1 MISERAREGYIGM
14 DATWFDTTT
23 TTRTTT
29 TTAGS
34 ATGKQARALGPSS
47 LEHDSGTDQSNIQEP
62 CSVSSG
68 FYGMDSFVLC
78 GSDWRVLL
86 GLLVRVCQSY
96 ERKRGGRGELIW
108 IITSKSIM
116 KESDSGIIGSM
127 REGILDRVRIKYVE
141 TLYDVIRL
149 GSALHMLEVQQY
161 GTMPR
166 MILFHGL
173 ERIVDSSHA
182 IIPRLLGQR
191 GGNENRAHSSAVTV
205 EILLCRA
212 LAIVADALTYHERYE
227 DVPVLGATC
236 LSQSMQEPPRF
247 YYVLKRWLHTMY
259 GCYPCVD
266 GSVHQ
271 NTWMVSEVG
280 LDALNRPERKGSRVV
295 CQVSAD
301 TRAVLETTVLEEE
314 EEEDRGDDE

>member
-1 MISERAREGYIGM
+1 M
-14 DATWFDTTT
+14 DATWFAA
-23 TTRTTT
+23 
-29 TTAGS
+29 TTAASS
-34 ATGKQARALGPSS
+34 ASGKQGRALGPSS
-47 LEHDSGTDQSNIQEP
+47 LAHDLGTAEGNMGTEP
-62 CSVSSG
+62 CSSSSG

-78 GSDWRVLL
+78 GPDWRVLL
-86 GLLVRVCQSY
+86 GLLVRVCQSF
-96 ERKRGGRGELIW
+96 ERARRGRGELIW
-108 IITSKSIM
+108 IITSKGIM

-127 REGILDRVRIKYVE
+127 REGILDRVRIKYVD

-149 GSALHMLEVQQY
+149 GSALHMLEAQQH
-161 GTMPR
+161 GAMPR

-182 IIPRLLGQR
+182 IIPRLLGQC
-191 GGNENRAHSSAVTV
+191 GGNMNRAHSTSVTV

-212 LAIVADALTYHERYE
+212 LAIVADALTYRERYE
-227 DVPVLGATC
+227 DIPMLGATC

-271 NTWMVSEVG
+271 NTWMVSEIG
-280 LDALNRPERKGSRVV
+280 LDALSRPERKGSRVV
-295 CQVSAD
+295 CQVSPD
-301 TRAVLETTVLEEE
+301 TRAVLETTVLEEDE
-314 EEEDRGDDE
+314 GDDE